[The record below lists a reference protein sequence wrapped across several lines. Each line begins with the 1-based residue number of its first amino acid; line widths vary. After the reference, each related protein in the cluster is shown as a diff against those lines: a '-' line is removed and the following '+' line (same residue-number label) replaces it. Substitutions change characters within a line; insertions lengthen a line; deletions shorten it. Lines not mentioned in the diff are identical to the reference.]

1 MNKKMGN
8 KIYVAPRLEV
18 LLYDV
23 ENVLGENSYPEL
35 GPGGGEDLGK
45 ENNIV
50 FSDLPDDEFT
60 WGNLWADVED
70 NEEE

>member
-1 MNKKMGN
+1 MGE

-18 LLYDV
+18 LLYNV
-23 ENVLGENSYPEL
+23 ENDLVANTIPKVIGD
-35 GPGGGEDLGK
+35 GEDLGK
-45 ENNIV
+45 ENIIV

-60 WGNLWADVED
+60 WGDLWADVE

>member
-1 MNKKMGN
+1 MYKKMGE

-18 LLYDV
+18 LLYNV
-23 ENVLGENSYPEL
+23 ENDLVANTIPIID
-35 GPGGGEDLGK
+35 PGDSGEDLGK

-50 FSDLPDDEFT
+50 FSDFPEDEYT
-60 WGNLWADVED
+60 WGDLWAENE

>member
-1 MNKKMGN
+1 MYKKMGE

-18 LLYDV
+18 LLYNV
-23 ENVLGENSYPEL
+23 ENDLVANTIPKVIGD
-35 GPGGGEDLGK
+35 GEDLGK
-45 ENNIV
+45 ENIIV

-60 WGNLWADVED
+60 WGDLWADVE

>member
-1 MNKKMGN
+1 MYKKMGE

-18 LLYDV
+18 WLYDV
-23 ENVLGENSYPEL
+23 ETVLGNTLSIIGEDE
-35 GPGGGEDLGK
+35 PGVDLGK

-60 WGNLWADVED
+60 WWDLWADVE

>member
-1 MNKKMGN
+1 MGE

-18 LLYDV
+18 LLYNV
-23 ENVLGENSYPEL
+23 ENDLVANTIPIVIGD
-35 GPGGGEDLGK
+35 GEDLGK
-45 ENNIV
+45 ENIMV

-60 WGNLWADVED
+60 WGNLWAENE

>member
-1 MNKKMGN
+1 MYKKMGE

-23 ENVLGENSYPEL
+23 ENDLVANTITLYDPEE
-35 GPGGGEDLGK
+35 PGEDLGK
-45 ENNIV
+45 ENFIV
-50 FSDLPDDEFT
+50 FSDFPDDEYS
-60 WGNLWADVED
+60 WGDLWAENE